1 MLIGSVLLLS
11 LLLVP
16 LAGGRVGELAEL
28 HPRARWLLFA
38 GLGVQIVIISIIPEG
53 GRGLHAAVHLA
64 SYALLAAFL
73 WANRDVP
80 FLWLIALGGALNL
93 IAIAA
98 NGGVM
103 PADAGA
109 MAAAGIAKD
118 AGSFSNSTAV
128 ADPALLFLGDVLWV
142 PASWPVSN
150 VFSIGDVVI
159 VVGAFLAL
167 HTICGSRLA
176 LPRLAAPLGPAARR
190 PA

>member
-1 MLIGSVLLLS
+1 MLIGVVLLLS

-16 LAGGRVGELAEL
+16 LAGGRIGALAAL
-28 HPRARWLLFA
+28 QPRARWLLAA
-38 GLGVQIVIISIIPEG
+38 GLGVQIVIISVIPDG
-53 GRGLHAAVHLA
+53 GRDLHAAVHLA

-109 MAAAGIAKD
+109 MMAAGIAND
-118 AGSFSNSTAV
+118 PAAFSNSVAV
-128 ADPALLFLGDVLWV
+128 ADPRLLFLGDVLWV

-150 VFSIGDVVI
+150 VFSVGDVVI
-159 VVGAFLAL
+159 ALGAFLAL

-176 LPRLAAPLGPAARR
+176 LPRLAAPLAPASRR
-190 PA
+190 PV